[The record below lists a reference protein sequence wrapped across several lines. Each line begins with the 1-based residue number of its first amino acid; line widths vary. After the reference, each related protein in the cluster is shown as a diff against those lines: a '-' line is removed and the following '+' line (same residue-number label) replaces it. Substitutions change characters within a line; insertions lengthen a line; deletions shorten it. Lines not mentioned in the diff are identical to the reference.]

1 MARDNSPLD
10 VDLSDID
17 FDDDEEEEPVAPTTA
32 TPTPSSNRPDAIDMQ
47 LSNLHKTAPED
58 AGARTIAK
66 KLEDALLPSMSISE
80 VDRLSELEVA
90 SLIARQYLA
99 DALAEAT
106 PEPAV
111 VDAARNLYKKR
122 LREQL
127 DYAGYLKARYADFLP
142 SASAGLQ
149 KLDSD
154 PLLSRQDV
162 SEVNGTKSSLKNERG
177 NAIGLVPKKKARA
190 NNRDDITDDAKYL
203 SIPQIAERSRLLSEL
218 AAKLK
223 LPTGWKADTV
233 DEAELAKINNLPSRT
248 QRAAA
253 YRALALKAKPRHVV
267 IRSNQPGLEKHA
279 VLLEASPDATKL
291 IPSQVEVEAVI
302 AGFNDFT
309 DVFDITSLG
318 SIRDDNEITRFNT
331 NDGALQIMIG
341 THENSTYWLAGLVKR
356 DGTNGVYAPS
366 GHIFINLENIRNYDD
381 PKYLVDNNIAGHFAV
396 DPTDALDKLST
407 TVIHEMG
414 HSVHNAVVS
423 EREMDRSRAAGS
435 SVQGPDEVTT
445 RYALTKGA
453 EQWAEA
459 LVFYVRTGKIST
471 RIRQQLVQHGILLK

>member
-10 VDLSDID
+10 IDLSDID
-17 FDDDEEEEPVAPTTA
+17 FGDDEEEELTSP
-32 TPTPSSNRPDAIDMQ
+32 TPTPAPTSNRPDAIDMQ
-47 LSNLHKTAPED
+47 LSNLHRTAPED
-58 AGARTIAK
+58 AGARVIAK

-90 SLIARQYLA
+90 ALIARQYLA
-99 DALAEAT
+99 DALAEEN

-127 DYAGYLKARYADFLP
+127 DYAGWLKARYADFLP
-142 SASAGLQ
+142 SASAGLM

-162 SEVNGTKSSLKNERG
+162 SEVNSAKSSLTNEKGVSTRF
-177 NAIGLVPKKKARA
+177 ISKKSARP

-203 SIPQIAERSRLLSEL
+203 SVPQLAERGRRLAEL

-223 LPTGWKADTV
+223 LPTGWKADV
-233 DEAELAKINNLPSRT
+233 IDEAELAKISSLASRT

-253 YRALALKAKPRHVV
+253 YKALALKAKPRHVV
-267 IRSNQPGLEKHA
+267 IRPTQAGLEKHA
-279 VLLEASPDATKL
+279 VLLEANQDATKL
-291 IPSQVEVEAVI
+291 IPSQVEVEAVV
-302 AGFNDFT
+302 AGFNDFA

-318 SIRDDNEITRFNT
+318 NVRGDSEIARFNT
-331 NDGALQIMIG
+331 KDGALQIMVG
-341 THENSTYWLAGLVKR
+341 THESSTYWLAGLVKM

-366 GHIFINLENIRNYDD
+366 GHIFINLANIRNYDD
-381 PKYLVDNNIAGHFAV
+381 PKYLADNNIAGHFAI

-414 HSVHNAVVS
+414 HSVHNAITS
-423 EREMDRSRAAGS
+423 ESDMDKTRKAGS

-459 LVFYVRTGKIST
+459 LLFYVRTGKISN